1 MNRMQ
6 ELKQCILVIDDNEQM
21 LTLVR
26 RVLETEK
33 YRVITA
39 ESGEAAMA
47 VLENQPVDLA
57 LLDVMMP
64 GIDGYTVC
72 KLIRAR
78 SMLPIIM
85 LTALG
90 SDEDKVRGLN
100 AGADDFVTKPFSSD
114 ELLARVRAVL
124 RRSQVALPAPSCTV
138 FKSGNL
144 EIDFT
149 SRRVSVDG
157 REVRLT
163 PTEFHLIQEL
173 GLNRGK
179 VLTHT
184 HLLQRVWGPEYKDEK
199 EYLHVFIRCLRTKL
213 GLDRQGPGA
222 IESISGVGYR
232 FNV

>member
-1 MNRMQ
+1 MP
-6 ELKQCILVIDDNEQM
+6 ELKPCILVIDDNEQT

-26 RVLETEK
+26 RVLEKEK

-39 ESGEAAMA
+39 DSGEAAMA
-47 VLENQPVDLA
+47 VLENQPVSLA

-78 SMLPIIM
+78 SLLPIIM

-90 SDEDKVRGLN
+90 SDEDKVRGLD
-100 AGADDFVTKPFSSD
+100 AGADDFVTKPFSND
-114 ELLARVRAVL
+114 VLLARVRAVL
-124 RRSQVALPAPSCTV
+124 RRSQVALPTPSCTV
-138 FKSGNL
+138 FKSGHL
-144 EIDFT
+144 EIDFA
-149 SRRVSVDG
+149 SRRVSVDSI
-157 REVRLT
+157 EVRLT
-163 PTEFHLIQEL
+163 PTEFHLLQEL
-173 GLNRGK
+173 GLNKGK

-184 HLLQRVWGPEYKDEK
+184 HLLQRVWGPLYRDEN

-222 IESISGVGYR
+222 IESISDVGYR